1 MPDKVNL
8 SNISIVLNKPRHPEN
23 IGAAARCMCNMGLS
37 QLIVVNPKNYILKKV
52 LKLATHVAADI
63 VEHVKFY
70 EDLKEALLEY
80 NYVVGTTA
88 RLGGERQVVNSPSK
102 LAEKLIP
109 VSRKNRIAIVFGP
122 EDKGLSNEDI
132 RLCHVLVNIPTAEFS
147 SLNLAQAV
155 MIICFEIFTVGR
167 KENEKYAPRL
177 ANRHELDGMYDQ
189 LKDILVKISYINH
202 ENPDYWMNKLR
213 HFFTRMQLRAREVS
227 IIRGICRQTDWYGKK
242 RYEDGLKSKNK
253 DEVKKGAKNAGKE
266 I

>member
-1 MPDKVNL
+1 MTERVNL
-8 SNISIVLNKPRHPEN
+8 SNISIVLHKPRHPEN
-23 IGAAARCMCNMGLS
+23 IGAAARSMCNMGLS
-37 QLIVVNPKNYILKKV
+37 KLVVVNPENYILKKV

-63 VEHVKFY
+63 VENVEFH
-70 EDLKEALLEY
+70 EDLKEALSVY

-109 VSRKNRIAIVFGP
+109 ISRKNRIAIIFGP
-122 EDKGLSNEDI
+122 EDKGLSNQDI
-132 RLCHVLVNIPTAEFS
+132 RLCHILVNIPTAEFS

-167 KENEKYAPRL
+167 KENEEFAPRL

-189 LKDILVKISYINH
+189 LKDILVTISYINH

-213 HFFTRMQLRAREVS
+213 YFFTRMQLRAREVS
-227 IIRGICRQTDWYGKK
+227 IIRGICRQIDWYGKK
-242 RYEDGLKSKNK
+242 RYEDGLKKQK
-253 DEVKKGAKNAGKE
+253 
-266 I
+266 